1 MDGGIT
7 QSLILKFKGGKKICQ
22 KLNLP
27 RVLLLL
33 VFPLL
38 SHIFHVFSLIPYINK
53 GSKFFHWS
61 CYEGGN

>member
-1 MDGGIT
+1 M
-7 QSLILKFKGGKKICQ
+7 SKIESA
-22 KLNLP
+22 

-53 GSKFFHWS
+53 GSKFFPWS
-61 CYEGGN
+61 CYQGGNQFL

>member
-1 MDGGIT
+1 M
-7 QSLILKFKGGKKICQ
+7 SKIESA
-22 KLNLP
+22 

-53 GSKFFHWS
+53 GSKFFPWS
-61 CYEGGN
+61 CYEGGNQFL